1 MSISRRCLPVQI
13 NFTQAKMNIKSNT
26 IVMHIISFATYD
38 KCTVALREHSC
49 KSQSEAR
56 TLD

>member
-1 MSISRRCLPVQI
+1 
-13 NFTQAKMNIKSNT
+13 
-26 IVMHIISFATYD
+26 MHIISFASYD

-56 TLD
+56 TLDWRQRDRRKMLVWNQWAKELEKTGFVLL